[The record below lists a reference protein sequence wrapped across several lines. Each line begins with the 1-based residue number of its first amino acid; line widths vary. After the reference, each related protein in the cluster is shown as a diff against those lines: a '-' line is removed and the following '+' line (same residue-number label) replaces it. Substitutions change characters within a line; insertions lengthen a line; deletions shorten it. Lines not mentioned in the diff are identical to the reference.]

1 MPIKAKCIIPGE
13 LPALNEIINMAKQK
27 WSYKDLKKAE
37 TERVEWDLTSQGA
50 KRLQQ
55 FTKPIAV
62 TITWYCPNRRKD
74 KDNIMA
80 GSKFIFDAMQ
90 EVGLIKN
97 DGWDQIARIVP
108 EFEVDAK
115 RPRIEIQIEEVEP

>member
-1 MPIKAKCIIPGE
+1 MPIKAKFIIPGE

-27 WSYKDLKKAE
+27 WSYKDLKTAE
-37 TERVEWDLTSQGA
+37 TDRVAWELTRQGA

-74 KDNIMA
+74 KDNILA
-80 GSKFIFDAMQ
+80 GCKFIFDAMQ
-90 EVGLIKN
+90 DIGLIKN
-97 DGWDQIARIVP
+97 DGWNQIARIVP
-108 EFEVDAK
+108 EFEVDK
-115 RPRIEIQIEEVEP
+115 DNPRVEIEIEEVEG

>member
-1 MPIKAKCIIPGE
+1 MKTKFIIPGE

-37 TERVEWDLTSQGA
+37 TDRVAWELTRQGA
-50 KRLQQ
+50 KHLQQ

-74 KDNIMA
+74 KDNILA
-80 GSKFIFDAMQ
+80 GCKFIFDAMQ
-90 EVGLIKN
+90 SVGLIKN
-97 DGWDQIARIVP
+97 DGWNEIARIVP

>member
-1 MPIKAKCIIPGE
+1 MKTKFIIPGE

-37 TERVEWDLTSQGA
+37 TDRVAWELTRQGA

-55 FTKPIAV
+55 ITKPIAV

-74 KDNIMA
+74 KDNILA
-80 GSKFIFDAMQ
+80 GCKFIFDAMQ
-90 EVGLIKN
+90 SVGLIKN
-97 DGWDQIARIVP
+97 DGWNQIARIVP

>member
-1 MPIKAKCIIPGE
+1 MKAEFTIPGE
-13 LPALNEIINMAKQK
+13 LPALNEIIDTAKQK
-27 WSYKDLKKAE
+27 WSYKDIKKAE
-37 TERVEWDLTSQGA
+37 TERVAWELTRQGA

-62 TITWYCPNRRKD
+62 TLTWYCPNRRKD
-74 KDNIMA
+74 KDNILA
-80 GSKFIFDAMQ
+80 GCKFIFDAMQ
-90 EVGLIKN
+90 DIGLIKN
-97 DGWDQIARIVP
+97 DGWNQIARIVP

>member
-1 MPIKAKCIIPGE
+1 VKTKFTIPGE

-37 TERVEWDLTSQGA
+37 TDRVAWELTSQGA

-74 KDNIMA
+74 KDNILA
-80 GSKFIFDAMQ
+80 GCKFIFDAMQ
-90 EVGLIKN
+90 SVGLIKN
-97 DGWDQIARIVP
+97 DGWNEIARIVP

-115 RPRIEIQIEEVEP
+115 RPRIEIQIEEAEP

>member
-1 MPIKAKCIIPGE
+1 MKTKFIIPGE

-37 TERVEWDLTSQGA
+37 TDRVAWELTRQGA

-74 KDNIMA
+74 KDNILA
-80 GSKFIFDAMQ
+80 GCKFIFDAMQ
-90 EVGLIKN
+90 SVGLIKN
-97 DGWDQIARIVP
+97 DGWNEIARIVP